1 MAGVFL
7 LSGGGVAIVGVSDS
21 TGVLTGFTS
30 GVGDSTCVVTGF
42 TSGVAVDSE
51 LMLSLPRILVGVDFE
66 EGVVTGVCTVD
77 SISVFS
83 LPRFVLVGVC
93 LGAGATT
100 GVVLE
105 SRSGLS
111 LPRVLVGVGFGPG
124 AETGVVV
131 ESISVFSLPRVLVGV
146 GFEVGAAGVA
156 GVVTGF
162 TSGIAVDSELFSL
175 PRVLV
180 GVDFDAGV
188 ETGGTG
194 DSIPV
199 LSLPLRFATFEAGA
213 AIGVAVDSRS
223 LFSFPRV
230 LLTLPPALSTS
241 LGGGLFALL
250 SLLSL
255 QLTSRLLFLT
265 CSSGT
270 LGLGA
275 RRPVPPCRR

>member
-1 MAGVFL
+1 
-7 LSGGGVAIVGVSDS
+7 
-21 TGVLTGFTS
+21 
-30 GVGDSTCVVTGF
+30 
-42 TSGVAVDSE
+42 
-51 LMLSLPRILVGVDFE
+51 MLSLARILVGVDFE

-146 GFEVGAAGVA
+146 GFEAGVA

-162 TSGIAVDSELFSL
+162 TSGIVVDSELFSL
-175 PRVLV
+175 PRVLD

-223 LFSFPRV
+223 VFSFPRV
-230 LLTLPPALSTS
+230 LLTLPPAFSTS